1 MEAAT
6 RAIGDDA
13 IQTMMP
19 KDVML
24 FAMRLAAAQGW
35 WFKAADV
42 AKEAAQYF
50 HPKLQSTELKNLDD
64 TSSKTEEDLQNE
76 LDEIRRRTRLADR
89 ARVVEEALQI
99 NASKLVDRGPEPV
112 EPEPSETPP
121 IDDYTPR
128 ESRFG

>member
-1 MEAAT
+1 MDAAT

-50 HPKLQSTELKNLDD
+50 HPKLASTELKNLDD
-64 TSSKTEEDLQNE
+64 TSSKSEEELQIE
-76 LDEIRRRTRLADR
+76 LDEIRRRTRVADR
-89 ARVVEEALQI
+89 ARALEEKLQI
-99 NASKLVDRGPEPV
+99 ESSKLGGGGSERP
-112 EPEPSETPP
+112 EPEPGETSPTV
-121 IDDYTPR
+121 DLAA
-128 ESRFG
+128 